1 MDQLVPMNNIVN
13 SEGEEPSSQT
23 CLGGG
28 MTKTNDKEETT
39 PIATKCS
46 RDEMMDTSEED
57 ETMP

>member
-1 MDQLVPMNNIVN
+1 
-13 SEGEEPSSQT
+13 
-23 CLGGG
+23 

-57 ETMP
+57 ETMPQGTKVQNKF

>member
-1 MDQLVPMNNIVN
+1 MPMNNIVN